1 MLCLFCFGLFF
12 YFSFFF
18 FTKPSVD
25 TAMLLCQLPD
35 LALTYCDYDG
45 RQPHSITRQLEFST
59 LFQKPFAVFVVRL
72 QSNKAAIMNCQ
83 ESPWV
88 FILHHDGSP
97 GAFVHLIHQEQPLF
111 RDGGNGLGVNLVP
124 ACVIPCNE
132 TYYFLLRRVMRKKT

>member
-1 MLCLFCFGLFF
+1 MFVLFWFILLFF
-12 YFSFFF
+12 FFF

-83 ESPWV
+83 ESP
-88 FILHHDGSP
+88 
-97 GAFVHLIHQEQPLF
+97 
-111 RDGGNGLGVNLVP
+111 
-124 ACVIPCNE
+124 
-132 TYYFLLRRVMRKKT
+132 